1 MDAQVAQVAQGFI
14 SSVGFPI
21 FVAVWML
28 YKSSKDSDKMSE
40 SLQELK
46 NAITELTA
54 LMKNEKGDDANDK

>member
-1 MDAQVAQVAQGFI
+1 MDTQVVQGFI

-46 NAITELTA
+46 NAITELTT
-54 LMKNEKGDDANDK
+54 LMQSKKDDANDK

>member
-1 MDAQVAQVAQGFI
+1 MDAQVVQGFI

-28 YKSSKDSDKMSE
+28 YKSSQDSDKMSE

-46 NAITELTA
+46 NAITELTT
-54 LMKNEKGDDANDK
+54 LIKSEKDDANDR

>member
-1 MDAQVAQVAQGFI
+1 MDTQVEQGFI

-46 NAITELTA
+46 NAITELTT
-54 LMKNEKGDDANDK
+54 LMKSEKKEDADDR

>member
-1 MDAQVAQVAQGFI
+1 MDTQVVQGFI

-46 NAITELTA
+46 NAITELTT
-54 LMKNEKGDDANDK
+54 LMQSRKKDDTNDK

>member
-1 MDAQVAQVAQGFI
+1 MDVQVVQGFI

-46 NAITELTA
+46 NAITELTT
-54 LMKNEKGDDANDK
+54 LMKSEKGDDANDK

>member
-1 MDAQVAQVAQGFI
+1 MDAQVVQGFI

-28 YKSSKDSDKMSE
+28 YKSSQASDKMSE

-46 NAITELTA
+46 NAITELTT
-54 LMKNEKGDDANDK
+54 LMKSEKKDGANDK

>member
-1 MDAQVAQVAQGFI
+1 MDAQLVQGFI
-14 SSVGFPI
+14 STIGFPI

-46 NAITELTA
+46 NAITELTT
-54 LMKNEKGDDANDK
+54 LMKSEKKDDADDK

>member
-1 MDAQVAQVAQGFI
+1 MDTQVVQGFI

-40 SLQELK
+40 SLQDLK
-46 NAITELTA
+46 NAITELTTP
-54 LMKNEKGDDANDK
+54 MKSKKKDDANDR

>member
-1 MDAQVAQVAQGFI
+1 MDTQVVQGFI

-46 NAITELTA
+46 NAITELTT
-54 LMKNEKGDDANDK
+54 LMKSEKKDDADDR

>member
-1 MDAQVAQVAQGFI
+1 MDAQVVQGFI

-46 NAITELTA
+46 NAITELTT
-54 LMKNEKGDDANDK
+54 LMKSEKGDDANDK

>member
-1 MDAQVAQVAQGFI
+1 MDTQLVQGFI

-28 YKSSKDSDKMSE
+28 YKSSKDSDRMSE

-46 NAITELTA
+46 NAITELTT
-54 LMKNEKGDDANDK
+54 LMKSEKKDDADDR